1 MEKNI
6 YVLRE
11 ISWGYNDE
19 WYYPTENISNIY
31 KKYTNIEDAKHDKLR
46 LEIYDVKIRRIL
58 DTTLLSS
65 LSKDLQNRFDLFLK
79 EHFSTDIQQIM
90 NFVGVEHQCQIH
102 SNILH
107 YFIDKIIENDFLILE
122 TLKILDLHFY
132 EIVELKEAENI
143 YRISPNPDFKSYD
156 VFDEWVLID
165 FFKSSYVYTQKE
177 AWEVAIHNFY
187 ENLFSPFKLV
197 GSLSELS
204 EIPEILKSYLET
216 YPCFIYENSLLSI
229 KKIKDK
235 DMIIE
240 IMTGFV
246 ALLRPEKIPF
256 IIDCIPLKQAEENF
270 IQKNKKIKEYKQ
282 RIIDSLPF

>member
-1 MEKNI
+1 M

-19 WYYPTENISNIY
+19 WYYPTGSIHNIY
-31 KKYTNIEDAKHDKLR
+31 KKYTNIEDAKRDKLK
-46 LEIYDVKIRRIL
+46 LEVYDVKMRHIL

-65 LSKDLQNRFDLFLK
+65 LSKDIQNKFDLFLK

-90 NFVGVEHQCQIH
+90 NFVGHEHQCQIH

-107 YFIDKIIENDFLILE
+107 YFIDKIIGDD
-122 TLKILDLHFY
+122 TLLAQTLQLLNLHFY
-132 EIVELKEAENI
+132 EILVIKEDELLYNI
-143 YRISPNPDFKSYD
+143 QPNVSFKSFD
-156 VFDEWVLID
+156 VFDECILVE
-165 FFKSSYVYTQKE
+165 FYSSSYVYTKKE
-177 AWEVAIHNFY
+177 AWDVALYNFY
-187 ENLFSPFKLV
+187 QNLQDSFSLI

-204 EIPEILKSYLET
+204 KAPEILQSYLNANC
-216 YPCFIYENSLLSI
+216 CFNYDTKNHLLSMKRI
-229 KKIKDK
+229 SKKE
-235 DMIIE
+235 MIIE
-240 IMTGFV
+240 IMTGFI

-270 IQKNKKIKEYKQ
+270 IQKNQKIKEYNQ